1 MRAPS
6 QCNLQLQSDVKEAIK
21 EADSERAAY
30 QAFLTTE
37 AAQTADPDTVAQMES
52 EIAEVSVGPLER
64 AGFEARVR
72 GQWARRGLLGRA
84 ARMLGHFPQT
94 RSCTSS
100 ARICMRLFL
109 TIA

>member
-64 AGFEARVR
+64 AGFEARVP
-72 GQWARRGLLGRA
+72 GQWARRGPRVCWGGLRPLWAPYDRPDHALVPRA
-84 ARMLGHFPQT
+84 YACDSF
-94 RSCTSS
+94 
-100 ARICMRLFL
+100 
-109 TIA
+109 